1 MFQVEPILW
10 LQAHASTPL
19 TWLMSTVTLLGYAP
33 AYAAAALVALV
44 FGVRRR
50 PVLAVALALI
60 LSSLLAEGLKAGF
73 ALPRPSD
80 VDSRVVTL
88 GPGAGA
94 RPAAAVERGGAPGF
108 WSLPSAAAIAV
119 VRARPHANYGFPS
132 GHVAAAVSLVLAAG
146 LFFGSWRFAVSGLP
160 WPLLMALSRL
170 YLGRHFLADVIGGML
185 VGCLAFAVT
194 ALLLRGRTGSGSRR
208 AGRAT
213 HACS

>member
-19 TWLMSTVTLLGYAP
+19 TWLMSAVTLLGYAP
-33 AYAAAALVALV
+33 AYAVAALLALV

-60 LSSLLAEGLKAGF
+60 LSSLLAEALKAGF

-80 VDSRVVTL
+80 VDSRIVSL

-108 WSLPSAAAIAV
+108 WSLPSPLAIAA
-119 VRARPHANYGFPS
+119 VRARPHPNYGFPS
-132 GHVAAAVSLVLAAG
+132 GHVSAALAAVLATG
-146 LFFGSWRFAVSGLP
+146 FFFGSWRLAVAALP
-160 WPLLMALSRL
+160 WPLLMLVSRL
-170 YLGRHFLADVIGGML
+170 YLGRHFPADVIGGMA
-185 VGCLAFAVT
+185 VGGLAFAAT
-194 ALLLRGRTGSGSRR
+194 ALTLRRQRWPWR
-208 AGRAT
+208 
-213 HACS
+213 